1 MSEEVPAIVKKY
13 FPNGRPES
21 WKKLFPDG
29 PPPPELFEG
38 AEPGKIPP
46 KIKALFPNGE
56 IPDDLKVFKDGIPED
71 FQQFLMERQKEILA
85 KAKK

>member
-21 WKKLFPDG
+21 WKKLFPNG
-29 PPPPELFEG
+29 PPPADLFEG

-46 KIKALFPNGE
+46 KIQALFPDGL
-56 IPDDLKVFKDGIPED
+56 PDDLKVFKNGVPDD
-71 FQQFLMERQKEILA
+71 FREFLEQRVKELQAQQK
-85 KAKK
+85 